1 MTQVDLFIPCYI
13 DQFFPDTAF
22 NTVKLLERAGCE
34 VVYNPDRTC
43 CGQMAYNAGHW
54 EVAKELGGKFL
65 SGREEERF
73 IVTPSTLCLDMVKRG
88 YDDLFTNSVEHN
100 TCRMVQNHIVELTE
114 FLVHVIQYDFF
125 GAELIGRAVYHDS
138 CSAINYCG
146 IHEEPRKLLKKVGG
160 LELVE
165 LPQSKSCCGFG
176 GVFSSKYPDIA
187 MAIVE
192 EKIEQVLEVEPDY
205 IISTDMSCLFHLNK
219 YIQKHNIP
227 LKTMHIAD
235 VLAHGWANV

>member
-1 MTQVDLFIPCYI
+1 MTQVDLFIPCYM
-13 DQFFPDTAF
+13 DQFFPETAF
-22 NTVKLLERAGCE
+22 NTVKLLQKAGCN
-34 VVYNPDRTC
+34 VMYNPDRTC

-54 EVAKELGGKFL
+54 DVAKSLGEKFL
-65 SGREEERF
+65 SGREEETF

-88 YDDLFTNSVEHN
+88 YDDLFTNSAEHN
-100 TCRMVQNHIVELTE
+100 TCRMVQSHVIELTE

-138 CSAINYCG
+138 CTAINYCG
-146 IHEEPRKLLKKVGG
+146 IYEEPRKLLKKVGG
-160 LELVE
+160 LELIE
-165 LPQSKSCCGFG
+165 FPHSKGCCGFG

-187 MAIVE
+187 QAIAA
-192 EKIEQVLEVEPDY
+192 EKIEQVLQVEADY
-205 IISTDMSCLFHLNK
+205 IISTDMSCLFQLNK
-219 YIQKHNIP
+219 YIQEHNIP